1 MIEKIEDLDL
11 KKEDTQQDLDQ
22 ILQEK
27 LGVSLSAM
35 TVALQ
40 QYTQEHAEK
49 LASNFLVMVP
59 NGDYGRLLEDQ
70 IKIASFI
77 REEAGSPDNWV
88 AELLS
93 VYDDKKQPPMLKVAF
108 LNKAVDDGNSMS
120 GYVFVSFSGNILHSF
135 VHGDP

>member
-35 TVALQ
+35 TSVLQ
-40 QYTQEHAEK
+40 QYTQEHAEE
-49 LASNFLVMVP
+49 LASNFFVIVP
-59 NGDYGRLLEDQ
+59 NGDYGCLLEDQ
-70 IKIASFI
+70 VKIASFI
-77 REEAGSPDNWV
+77 REEASSPHNWIPG
-88 AELLS
+88 LLS
-93 VYDDKKQPPMLKVAF
+93 VYDDKKQAPMLKVAF
-108 LNKAVDDGNSMS
+108 LNKAVDDGNSMI